1 LYSPLALAL
10 RSRSTGKES
19 TLLETVAVGG
29 WQIMPEDC
37 CRAGTTGTT
46 VGVVVDR
53 LAATLLATPLLLV
66 TVVVIG
72 VAAEAV
78 SVATTAVV
86 AVDVDDGRAC
96 W

>member
-1 LYSPLALAL
+1 
-10 RSRSTGKES
+10 
-19 TLLETVAVGG
+19 
-29 WQIMPEDC
+29 MPEDC
-37 CRAGTTGTT
+37 CRAGTAGTT

-78 SVATTAVV
+78 SVATAAVV